1 MRVPL
6 LRRLST
12 AVADAGAPAAKPAV
26 KPDCAQF
33 SSGPCKKRPGYTV
46 GALADAALGR
56 SHRHKI
62 GKNKLGGAIQLTRD
76 LLEPVGLPKDHLI
89 GIVPASD
96 TGAVEMAMWS
106 LLGPKPVT
114 CVHFESFGGDWF
126 TDVTKQLKL
135 KDVTNMQGDYG
146 QLPDFSKI
154 DFNQVRVRVGV

>member
-1 MRVPL
+1 MDPTVVFCCSSHFPE
-6 LRRLST
+6 
-12 AVADAGAPAAKPAV
+12 PAA
-26 KPDCAQF
+26 AQRGTRIRACRPNE
-33 SSGPCKKRPGYTV
+33 SRKR
-46 GALADAALGR
+46 R
-56 SHRHKI
+56 SEGVFI
-62 GKNKLGGAIQLTRD
+62 AQILQLPHD
-76 LLEPVGLPKDHLI
+76 LLEPVGLPKDYHI

-106 LLGPKPVT
+106 LLGPKPIT

-126 TDVTKQLKL
+126 TDITKQLKL